1 MSVLKFP
8 LLSFSTGRRSYLGH
22 DAATGGCSVL
32 YLRLTLSDPNYVFIW
47 ACHCFAK
54 LVLRSHGALLI
65 ELE

>member
-22 DAATGGCSVL
+22 DAATAAAVL
-32 YLRLTLSDPNYVFIW
+32 YLRLTLSDPNYVFVW

-54 LVLRSHGALLI
+54 LIVRSHGALLI